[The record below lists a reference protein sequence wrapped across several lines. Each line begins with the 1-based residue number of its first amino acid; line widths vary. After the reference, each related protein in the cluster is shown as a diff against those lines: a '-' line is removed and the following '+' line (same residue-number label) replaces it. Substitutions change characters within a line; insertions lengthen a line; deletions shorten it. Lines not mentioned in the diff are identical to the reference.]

1 MTWGWAND
9 DSIFIS
15 GWSIVEIITE
25 PQWENFF
32 LITGMDYQ
40 REQTAGSDQI
50 CVFLYLLGAGER
62 GVKMELNKPSEPS

>member
-25 PQWENFF
+25 SQWVNFF

-40 REQTAGSDQI
+40 REQTAGLDQMF
-50 CVFLYLLGAGER
+50 VFLYLLGAGER